1 MQEFNKLISS
11 VNRGDYKPFY
21 LLSGTEPYFIDQLE
35 AKITKQ
41 LTNEASRSFDYS
53 LFYGKEVEASQI
65 IETAKRFPLLASHHL
80 VVVREAQNLDKSTD
94 LIAEYLSQP
103 QPQTIIVFC
112 YKHKTFDK
120 RKKLYKAAKKVGAL
134 LETKILYDNQVAQWI
149 GDRLK
154 ETQFKIDSAALQI
167 LTEALGNDLSKIEK
181 EIDKL
186 KIILEEGS
194 QITPGHI
201 EHHIGFSKDYN
212 NFELYNAV
220 GNRDFYKCI
229 KIVKY
234 LSENPKNHPLVL
246 TLSGFYNFFRRL
258 VLYIGMPDKSKAASL
273 LGVNPY
279 FVRDY
284 EQASRQF
291 NLKQASKGISLIL
304 EADLKSKGVGVK
316 SGNQYDILRDLL
328 VKVFAS

>member
-1 MQEFNKLISS
+1 
-11 VNRGDYKPFY
+11 
-21 LLSGTEPYFIDQLE
+21 
-35 AKITKQ
+35 
-41 LTNEASRSFDYS
+41 
-53 LFYGKEVEASQI
+53 
-65 IETAKRFPLLASHHL
+65 
-80 VVVREAQNLDKSTD
+80 VVVREAQHLDKSTD

-112 YKHKTFDK
+112 FKHKTFDK
-120 RKKLYKAAKKVGAL
+120 RKKLYKAVKKVGAL
-134 LETKILYDNQVAQWI
+134 LETKTLYDNQISQWI

-154 ETQFKIDSAALQI
+154 ESQFSIDSAALQI

-186 KIILEEGS
+186 KIVLEEGS
-194 QITPGHI
+194 QITPEQI
-201 EHHIGFSKDYN
+201 EEHVGFSKDYN
-212 NFELYNAV
+212 NFELYKAV
-220 GNRDFYKCI
+220 GKRDFYQCA

-246 TLSGFYNFFRRL
+246 TISGFYNFFRRL
-258 VLYIGMPDKSKAASL
+258 VLYHGMPDKSKAASL

-291 NLKQASKGISLIL
+291 NLKQASKAISLTL

-316 SGNQYDILRDLL
+316 SGNQYDILQDLL